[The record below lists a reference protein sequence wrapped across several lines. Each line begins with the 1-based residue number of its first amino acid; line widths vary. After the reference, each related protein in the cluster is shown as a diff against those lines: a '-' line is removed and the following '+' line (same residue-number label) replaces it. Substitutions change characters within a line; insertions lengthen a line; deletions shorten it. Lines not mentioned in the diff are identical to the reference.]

1 MNRERVPSQVDR
13 RTKDM
18 KPATLGLHL
27 LPLRRAR
34 PDLPS
39 SPGIGASS
47 DVRLRQVCGRKRA
60 GISNVDKRCSAG
72 SQAARSRSLTF
83 ETPEA

>member
-1 MNRERVPSQVDR
+1 MNRERVPGQVDR

-27 LPLRRAR
+27 LQLRMARA
-34 PDLPS
+34 DLPS

-47 DVRLRQVCGRKRA
+47 DVRLRHVCGRKGA
-60 GISNVDKRCSAG
+60 EVVLSQNSG
-72 SQAARSRSLTF
+72 SRNTVELAYPTGSD
-83 ETPEA
+83 